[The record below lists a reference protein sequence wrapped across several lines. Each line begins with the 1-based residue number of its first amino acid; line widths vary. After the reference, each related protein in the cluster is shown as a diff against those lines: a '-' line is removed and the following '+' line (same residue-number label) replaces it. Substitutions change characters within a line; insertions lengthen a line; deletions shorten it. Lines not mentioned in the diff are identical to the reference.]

1 MWVTYNIHVH
11 LRVTH
16 EIITLLLIFLWNLIV
31 NIYAF
36 NLSVPTGNANIH
48 ALTSDGY
55 TFLRIELMDHNGK
68 WKYAEYGSFYIE
80 DQNNNYKM
88 HVSSYSG
95 NAGIPSLPFS
105 LSLSLS
111 HVISHIIFPKSFSFF
126 VLSNSFEYHAGDSFS
141 YHDNM
146 NFSTYDRDNDNST
159 GYNCASLR
167 KGGWWYNECHKSNL
181 NGQYANNRWSDGIN
195 WFAWM
200 GFEYSLPEVRMMLR
214 KP

>member
-1 MWVTYNIHVH
+1 MWATYNIHVH
-11 LRVTH
+11 LRVSH

-111 HVISHIIFPKSFSFF
+111 LSLILSHILYFQNHFLFSFCQI
-126 VLSNSFEYHAGDSFS
+126 LL
-141 YHDNM
+141 
-146 NFSTYDRDNDNST
+146 NST
-159 GYNCASLR
+159 
-167 KGGWWYNECHKSNL
+167 
-181 NGQYANNRWSDGIN
+181 
-195 WFAWM
+195 
-200 GFEYSLPEVRMMLR
+200 
-214 KP
+214 

>member
-1 MWVTYNIHVH
+1 MIIQRRLDGSVNF
-11 LRVTH
+11 LRP
-16 EIITLLLIFLWNLIV
+16 WNDYKAGFGSSDSEFWI
-31 NIYAF
+31 
-36 NLSVPTGNANIH
+36 GNANIH

-55 TFLRIELMDHNGK
+55 TFLRIELMDHNGN

-95 NAGIPSLPFS
+95 N
-105 LSLSLS
+105 
-111 HVISHIIFPKSFSFF
+111 
-126 VLSNSFEYHAGDSFS
+126 AGDSFS